1 MWQCCRRQ
9 RRGEVMEKQV
19 VGLMSVHKC
28 GRGCPLMLRERR
40 WGSLLCFGVMSL
52 VWGLILS
59 RLCFR
64 AERGGVVFGHKQNAA
79 SLFVPNPH
87 WFNLLN
93 MRKVKPQHKPF
104 KVDTS
109 KKLCSCHSGATFIFK
124 LFVWLHKNGLTR
136 VCVLIL
142 VHVSSCESLIRF
154 IREVISCISASTPVM
169 LLLMLTVGLLYRI
182 RGVKQ
187 RSGWYCLIKNNIVS
201 EKMEKS

>member
-19 VGLMSVHKC
+19 VGLMSVHEC

-64 AERGGVVFGHKQNAA
+64 AERGGVVFGHKRNAA

-93 MRKVKPQHKPF
+93 IWKAKPQHKPF

-109 KKLCSCHSGATFIFK
+109 RKAVFMSLWSHFHFQIII
-124 LFVWLHKNGLTR
+124 WLLKNGLTR
-136 VCVLIL
+136 VCANFGTCVLL
-142 VHVSSCESLIRF
+142 WKF
-154 IREVISCISASTPVM
+154 
-169 LLLMLTVGLLYRI
+169 
-182 RGVKQ
+182 
-187 RSGWYCLIKNNIVS
+187 N
-201 EKMEKS
+201 